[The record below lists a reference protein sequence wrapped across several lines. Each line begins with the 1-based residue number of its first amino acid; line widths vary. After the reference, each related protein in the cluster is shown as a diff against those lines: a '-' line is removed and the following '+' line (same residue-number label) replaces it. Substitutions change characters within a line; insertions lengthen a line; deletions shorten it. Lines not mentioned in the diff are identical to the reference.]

1 MLVVITPVREAPIGS
16 LSDSKL
22 VKKRYNTSL
31 LSDKF
36 PQSLTNEVLTL
47 DLRVQAVGKI
57 NIHVQSC
64 MSVHVCNYYNNT
76 PHPACAY
83 TSVEFVPLSTE
94 KFSTVYIHRSH
105 DY

>member
-16 LSDSKL
+16 LSDSKM
-22 VKKRYNTSL
+22 VNKRYNTSL

-36 PQSLTNEVLTL
+36 PRSLTNEVLTL
-47 DLRVQAVGKI
+47 DLGVQAVGKI

-76 PHPACAY
+76 PHPVRACA
-83 TSVEFVPLSTE
+83 SVQFVPLSTE
-94 KFSTVYIHRSH
+94 KISTVYIHRSR